1 MASCG
6 ISLNLSSLESKISA
20 HISGALGIA
29 NLAGFP
35 FTGAYLSGVL
45 KIARGDF
52 LGAIKI
58 VVPEEALEGLWS
70 GLRSNFDSVFS
81 AADVPV
87 DIGAFDGS
95 IEQIMADNNIIG
107 TAGSYD
113 WNTDPA
119 NISGGDSFFGKLAST
134 GKTFGSSVAGFAKE
148 SGLDQLSGFVDIN
161 VGDLAKTAIG
171 LGGSFDSCDYGTSG
185 IQNYFQDPATGTVK
199 LLANYAPK
207 LGNTDVAKRNSVW
220 GLTAAV
226 NTAFQ
231 IGKANTQ
238 LNLNVALG
246 NAATQFGTYTLDSLG
261 RSIVDN
267 GDIQSLTSWMRD
279 EVAPRNLNS
288 LRRDLSGLTSIYSLK
303 AEQDE
308 CVNKTVGRL
317 AASEDYDKTLTL
329 SAFAGS
335 TE

>member
-1 MASCG
+1 MAGCG
-6 ISLNLSSLESKISA
+6 ISLNLSSIESKISG
-20 HISGALGIA
+20 HISTALGVA
-29 NLAGFP
+29 GLAGLP
-35 FTGAYLSGVL
+35 FSGAYLTAIL
-45 KIARGDF
+45 KVSRGDF

-58 VVPEEALEGLWS
+58 VVPEQALEGLWD
-70 GLRSNFDSVFS
+70 GLRENFTAAFA

-87 DIGAFDGS
+87 DTSTFLENIENIGGSDGY
-95 IEQIMADNNIIG
+95 
-107 TAGSYD
+107 YD

-119 NISGGDSFFGKLAST
+119 NIAGGDSFMGKLASA
-134 GKTFGSSVAGFAKE
+134 GKTFGSSVSGFAKD

-185 IQNYFQDPATGTVK
+185 IQNYFHDPATGTVK

-207 LGNTDVAKRNSVW
+207 LGDTSVANRNSVW

-231 IGKANTQ
+231 IGKAKTQ

-267 GDIQSLTSWMRD
+267 RDISSLTGWMRD

-288 LRRDLSGLTSIYSLK
+288 LRRDLSGLTSLYSLE